1 MSELVCIVCP
11 RGCKLQVEGEGG
23 ALRVTGNAC
32 KRGEAF
38 ALSEQTA
45 PMRTLCTT
53 VRTAFP
59 GVPVLPVRLSAEI
72 PKGKIFPVMEA
83 INAVMVDR
91 PVSMGGVILE
101 NVLGLGVDV
110 VAASGL
116 LRQTDGS
123 GAAL

>member
-11 RGCKLQVEGEGG
+11 RGCTLQVEGTGE
-23 ALRVTGNAC
+23 ALRVTGNGC
-32 KRGEAF
+32 KRGADF
-38 ALSEQTA
+38 ARSELTA

-59 GVPVLPVRLSAEI
+59 KAPVLPVRLSAEI
-72 PKGKIFPVMEA
+72 PKERIFPVMEA
-83 INAVMVDR
+83 INAVTLEK
-91 PVSMGGVILE
+91 PVAMGGVILE

-116 LRQTDGS
+116 LRRTGP
-123 GAAL
+123 

>member
-11 RGCKLQVEGEGG
+11 RGCTLQVEGEGG
-23 ALRVTGNAC
+23 GFRVTGNSC

-38 ALSEQTA
+38 AVSELTA

-59 GVPVLPVRLSAEI
+59 DVPVLPVRVSAEI
-72 PKGKIFPVMEA
+72 PKDKIFSVMES
-83 INAVMVDR
+83 INAVTLEK
-91 PVSMGGVILE
+91 PVAMGGVILKD
-101 NVLGLGVDV
+101 VLGLGVDV

-116 LRQTDGS
+116 LRRTGP
-123 GAAL
+123 

>member
-11 RGCKLQVEGEGG
+11 RGCT
-23 ALRVTGNAC
+23 LRAERDGDAIQVTGNSC
-32 KRGEAF
+32 KRGEDF
-38 ALSEQTA
+38 ARSELTA

-59 GVPVLPVRLSAEI
+59 EAPVLPVRLSGEI
-72 PKGKIFPVMEA
+72 PKGQIFPVMEA
-83 INAVMVDR
+83 INAVTVDR
-91 PVSMGGVILE
+91 PVDIGGVIQK

-116 LRQTDGS
+116 LRPADG
-123 GAAL
+123 

>member
-1 MSELVCIVCP
+1 MSKLVCIVCP
-11 RGCKLQVEGEGG
+11 RGCTLQVEPEGDTF
-23 ALRVTGNAC
+23 RVTGSSC

-59 GVPVLPVRLSAEI
+59 DVPVLPVRLSAEI
-72 PKGKIFPVMEA
+72 PKGQIFPVMAA
-83 INAVMVDR
+83 INAVTLDR
-91 PVSMGGVILE
+91 PVDMGGVILG

-110 VAASGL
+110 VAASSL
-116 LRQTDGS
+116 PRQADK
-123 GAAL
+123 

>member
-11 RGCKLQVEGEGG
+11 RGCTLQVEREGE
-23 ALRVTGNAC
+23 AFRVTGNSC

-38 ALSEQTA
+38 AISEQTA

-59 GVPVLPVRLSAEI
+59 DVPVLPVRLSAEI
-72 PKGKIFPVMEA
+72 PKGQIFPVMEA
-83 INAVMVDR
+83 INAITVDQ
-91 PVSMGGVILE
+91 PVNIGGVILKD
-101 NVLGLGVDV
+101 VLGLGVDV

-116 LRQTDGS
+116 LGQIDR
-123 GAAL
+123 

>member
-11 RGCKLQVEGEGG
+11 RGCTLQVEREGG
-23 ALRVTGNAC
+23 ALRVTGNGC

-38 ALSEQTA
+38 AIAEQTA

-59 GVPVLPVRLSAEI
+59 EAPVLPVKVSAEI
-72 PKGKIFPVMEA
+72 PKEKIFPVMEA
-83 INAVMVDR
+83 INAVTVEK
-91 PVSMGGVILE
+91 PVAMGGVILE

-110 VAASGL
+110 VAASDL
-116 LRQTDGS
+116 LRRTGP
-123 GAAL
+123 